1 MEIQFWSPRDPPE
14 IPTAGQRRWRRVHF
28 GRPAR
33 RRRLGARGLGGAGR
47 AGGEPGAVATRG
59 NGGWLRDILQVTILV
74 AMKQCK

>member
-1 MEIQFWSPRDPPE
+1 MDIQCLKTGSTAE

-33 RRRLGARGLGGAGR
+33 RGRLGARGEDVVVVAGR

-59 NGGWLRDILQVTILV
+59 NAQRVDG
-74 AMKQCK
+74 